1 MSKKRN
7 FRNAKLPF
15 DKEDW
20 SEFRK
25 NWENLSR
32 QEKLEWLI
40 NNGQLEKY
48 STKITLKDLW
58 DYVDRV
64 AGAKFA
70 VCPVC
75 EKKLS
80 NYNFAITYRTVYW
93 LKGLQFLIN
102 QDKGVKNT
110 FYFPYYKINYMANKI
125 FQSHFNLSGYGRL
138 SHNPYNFIVGE
149 YDEEGNQKRN
159 GKFTITKRGIDFLNG
174 KISVPN
180 KVQYI
185 VRQYDKYIIL
195 EDTKEIT
202 VYKVPK
208 LDFKTMLDRFDTYS

>member
-1 MSKKRN
+1 MKQKRN
-7 FRNAKLPF
+7 LRNAKIPF

-20 SEFRK
+20 LEFRK

-32 QEKLEWLI
+32 QEKLEWLV

-58 DYVDRV
+58 NYVDRV
-64 AGAKFA
+64 AGSKFA

-75 EKKLS
+75 EKKLN

-102 QDKGVKNT
+102 QDKGIRNAI
-110 FYFPYYKINYMANKI
+110 YFPYYKINRTANSI
-125 FQSHFNLSGYGRL
+125 FQSTFNLSGYGRL

-159 GKFTITKRGIDFLNG
+159 GKFTLTSRGLDFLNG

-195 EDTKEIT
+195 KDTKNIT
-202 VYKVPK
+202 VYQVPK